1 MIEVNAFNLATSC
14 EQEEEWGGGVSTRS
28 KQRRGA
34 SVRKSVWVLRAY
46 LAIDT
51 LCKLL
56 QYNSRCSLRL
66 ESEQGNLHT
75 QGWGVYFREP
85 RS

>member
-1 MIEVNAFNLATSC
+1 M
-14 EQEEEWGGGVSTRS
+14 
-28 KQRRGA
+28 
-34 SVRKSVWVLRAY
+34 RKSVWVLRAY

>member
-1 MIEVNAFNLATSC
+1 M
-14 EQEEEWGGGVSTRS
+14 
-28 KQRRGA
+28 
-34 SVRKSVWVLRAY
+34 RKSVWVLRAY
-46 LAIDT
+46 LEIDT

-56 QYNSRCSLRL
+56 QHNWRCNLSI

>member
-1 MIEVNAFNLATSC
+1 M
-14 EQEEEWGGGVSTRS
+14 
-28 KQRRGA
+28 
-34 SVRKSVWVLRAY
+34 RKSVWVLRAF

-56 QYNSRCSLRL
+56 QHNSRCNLSI

>member
-1 MIEVNAFNLATSC
+1 M
-14 EQEEEWGGGVSTRS
+14 
-28 KQRRGA
+28 
-34 SVRKSVWVLRAY
+34 RKSVWVLRAY

-51 LCKLL
+51 LVLV
-56 QYNSRCSLRL
+56 QHNSRCNLSI